1 MGNECSSTF
10 VRVSFVV
17 LGGLGEGKN
26 KCVGGGV
33 HASSFFLNIRIEVIY
48 VLGMFL
54 QHYQGAVIII

>member
-1 MGNECSSTF
+1 MFIHFCSCF
-10 VRVSFVV
+10 FRGV
-17 LGGLGEGKN
+17 GGLGEGKN